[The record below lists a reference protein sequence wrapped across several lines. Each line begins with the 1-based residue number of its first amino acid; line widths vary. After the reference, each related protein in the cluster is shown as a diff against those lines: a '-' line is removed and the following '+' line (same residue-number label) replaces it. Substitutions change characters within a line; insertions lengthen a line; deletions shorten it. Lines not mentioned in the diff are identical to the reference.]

1 MSQTTHR
8 TLEPQPADVR
18 GSERVRAVIEVEIE
32 KGDAPCVHAWATD
45 LSETGL
51 FLQTTMAL
59 RVDDIVT
66 LRFVL
71 QGAKVIIG
79 GAKVTRTRP
88 FEPINVTGEMPGA
101 AVEFV
106 EVSALDKARLRRFI
120 RESLPGDAGLNVD
133 DTLPPTLMA
142 HDDENTPVEATLP
155 LHLAAKQMK
164 DERLASRIAKVNHV
178 ASGDDITPRSVAR
191 FAEIVTSIPPM
202 APIEDDGGN
211 DDSDNGNDI
220 VRTWTVPPLPSAAA
234 ANPSTLESLRP
245 LTLPPLVGDSAN
257 DVGAFSESESA
268 SEAADTD
275 SLFAALDAE
284 LSLDALEGRTPETA
298 ERPSSVDAF
307 AHDFEERATEDG
319 AFSEKAAFST
329 PPRGSDV
336 FEIDDDITPT
346 EETLPP
352 LDVIDYSRAKSW
364 TYVFVARATPL
375 PDVNTVPPRD
385 VGPSLTPRNV
395 PTDLPDVRLNT
406 ETLPGGP
413 ADERLA
419 FESELPLMP
428 APNLE
433 ATRPEIPS
441 QKPRPATD
449 LDNTAKVHRTDVASD
464 QQGNSAHASS
474 GAPALL
480 AADEGMTVSGLWYAG
495 ADELVERMADGRS
508 LPPGVVF
515 DDGDFSHVDSLPP
528 ESDAFEHEE
537 EMSAE
542 MENDSDFTPLNN
554 RTADHLF
561 KDDPDAG
568 RWTSEPAIANHNP
581 SLGEVTPSVLG
592 DVNLSESEVAFA
604 DRLWV
609 AEQNEGPL
617 GHSDLTETASARN
630 RRSDALVN
638 EIFGDD
644 SSGDLS
650 AFDDG
655 RFALSDD
662 DSSGAFTLG
671 EVSSDGIDVPT
682 DLDRSFNSDEASIFT
697 PASAMEMTGRIR
709 QRQRAPLRAAAI
721 GAIAIGATALGVG
734 LAFVGDSSEDPA
746 AVVTAGAPATS
757 TTDEAVAAVASVAEV
772 EEDLA
777 GASATPQP
785 VKAAPKNEPKAT
797 GHAATEPAR
806 ATLASAPKAA
816 PAPKAAEA
824 TSAAAPS
831 PTTTATAA
839 QPKIERGR
847 VTVALEGGR
856 VVKSF
861 ALQNPPRLVV
871 DLEGATLPKTRQF
884 EIGDKG
890 VAKLRFGRP
899 DDKHVRFVVEL
910 DRTSAPRDLSVLK
923 RQNSLAVAWK

>member
-1 MSQTTHR
+1 MSQTPHR

-18 GSERVRAVIEVEIE
+18 GAERVRAVIEVEIE
-32 KGDAPCVHAWATD
+32 KADAPCVHAWATD

-59 RVDDIVT
+59 HIDDIVS

-71 QGAKVIIG
+71 QGAKVIIAA
-79 GAKVTRTRP
+79 AKVLRTRP

-120 RESLPGDAGLNVD
+120 RETLPTESSAELD
-133 DTLPPTLMA
+133 DTIPPTLMA
-142 HDDENTPVEATLP
+142 NDDDATPIEATLP

-164 DERLASRIAKVNHV
+164 DERFAHRIAQVNHV

-191 FAEIVTSIPPM
+191 FAEIVTSLPP
-202 APIEDDGGN
+202 AEPVSTDDVSSEN
-211 DDSDNGNDI
+211 
-220 VRTWTVPPLPSAAA
+220 VRAWTVPPLSASEIDNPSA
-234 ANPSTLESLRP
+234 LESLRP
-245 LTLPPLVGDSAN
+245 LTLPPLVAESAN
-257 DVGAFSESESA
+257 DVEVGLADA
-268 SEAADTD
+268 DEAADTD

-284 LSLDALEGRTPETA
+284 LSMDALEGRAAATSPDSFGT
-298 ERPSSVDAF
+298 SD
-307 AHDFEERATEDG
+307 EERATEDG
-319 AFSEKAAFST
+319 AFSSKAAFST
-329 PPRGSDV
+329 PPANAAG
-336 FEIDDDITPT
+336 FEIDEDITPT

-352 LDVIDYSRAKSW
+352 LDGIDYSRARSW

-385 VGPSLTPRNV
+385 VLATVPPRNV
-395 PTDLPDVRLNT
+395 PTDLPDLRLRT

-413 ADERLA
+413 ADESLG
-419 FESELPLMP
+419 FDSELPLMP
-428 APNLE
+428 PPSPE

-441 QKPRPATD
+441 QKPRPVSE
-449 LDNTAKVHRTDVASD
+449 LDSTAKVHRSDVAPD
-464 QQGNSAHASS
+464 QQEQHAVNVGARETSD
-474 GAPALL
+474 APALL
-480 AADEGMTVSGLWYAG
+480 AADQGMTVSGLWYAG

-515 DDGDFSHVDSLPP
+515 DDGDLNYVASLPP
-528 ESDAFEHEE
+528 ESEDSEE
-537 EMSAE
+537 EMSEE
-542 MENDSDFTPLNN
+542 MERDSDFTPLNN

-568 RWTSEPAIANHNP
+568 RWTSEPAIANDNP
-581 SLGEVTPSVLG
+581 SLGEVTPSLLG
-592 DVNLSESEVAFA
+592 EVSLSDSEVAFA
-604 DRLWV
+604 DRLWIEDQKND
-609 AEQNEGPL
+609 AL
-617 GHSDLTETASARN
+617 GSFDLTETASAKN
-630 RRSDALVN
+630 RRSDALVA

-644 SSGDLS
+644 SDEELP
-650 AFDDG
+650 AG

-671 EVSSDGIDVPT
+671 AVSSDGLDVPS
-682 DLDRSFNSDEASIFT
+682 DLDRSFNSDEANIFT

-709 QRQRAPLRAAAI
+709 QKQRAPLRAAAI
-721 GAIAIGATALGVG
+721 GALAIGATAFGVG
-734 LAFVGDSSEDPA
+734 LAFVGDSTDATTPNAPKS
-746 AVVTAGAPATS
+746 VTTADAAPA
-757 TTDEAVAAVASVAEV
+757 AAVASVADI

-777 GASATPQP
+777 AAPPRAPAASA
-785 VKAAPKNEPKAT
+785 ES
-797 GHAATEPAR
+797 
-806 ATLASAPKAA
+806 SAPKS
-816 PAPKAAEA
+816 EA
-824 TSAAAPS
+824 TSPEEKKPAVAVAAPPPEPTPKEAAAAPTPE
-831 PTTTATAA
+831 PTTTANSGE
-839 QPKIERGR
+839 PKIERGR

-884 EIGDKG
+884 QIGDKG

-899 DDKHVRFVVEL
+899 DGKTVRFVVEL
-910 DRTSAPRDLSVLK
+910 DRTAAPRDLSVLK
-923 RQNSLAVAWK
+923 RASSLAVAWK